1 MFYPRLSKIFSRKFF
16 VFVVNFISAF
26 FLKYF
31 SKISDE
37 TYLII
42 VLSVSLVYLFV
53 EGVLDLKSLS
63 IKTNS
68 LNLKFKEGEDV
79 DYKKDS

>member
-1 MFYPRLSKIFSRKFF
+1 MFYPGLNKIFSRKFF

-31 SKISDE
+31 AKINDE

-63 IKTNS
+63 IKTNVF
-68 LNLKFKEGEDV
+68 NLKFKEGEDV
-79 DYKKDS
+79 DTK

>member
-1 MFYPRLSKIFSRKFF
+1 MFYPGLNKIFSRKFF
-16 VFVVNFISAF
+16 VFAVNFISAF

-31 SKISDE
+31 AKISDE

-63 IKTNS
+63 IKTNVF
-68 LNLKFKEGEDV
+68 NLKFKEGEDV
-79 DYKKDS
+79 DTK